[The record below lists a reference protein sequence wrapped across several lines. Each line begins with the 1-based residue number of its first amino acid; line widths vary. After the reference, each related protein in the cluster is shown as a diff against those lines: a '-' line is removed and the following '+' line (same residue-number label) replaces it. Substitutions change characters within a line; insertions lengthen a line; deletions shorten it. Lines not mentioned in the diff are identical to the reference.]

1 MICDLKWG
9 PSCVVKYELFL
20 WSGYS
25 SENIEQRQWVRHNTS
40 AKRFALCL
48 QSRALDQQQT
58 FYLLIENWWKQI
70 FRKKTLTH
78 SAEPETLCTRIISSI
93 NTGLRPESLRG
104 GRVCMYECVCT
115 HTHFVLYAVTTL
127 HYSCVWLCPREIVCG
142 CPPVSVCVRLS
153 VVSVYLC
160 VYMCTSELCD
170 SLCVCVCLCLWSS
183 NTFFQVWAWITVF
196 FLQTKWKHSVPGWTC
211 CELESESESIT
222 VRQLQSDWRSEWCQS
237 TVRQLQQDPRS
248 ESDSVSRC
256 V

>member
-20 WSGYS
+20 WSEYC

-58 FYLLIENWWKQI
+58 FYLLNENWWKQI

-78 SAEPETLCTRIISSI
+78 SAEPETLCTRIISPI

-115 HTHFVLYAVTTL
+115 HTLCIVCCYNLALFLCVIV
-127 HYSCVWLCPREIVCG
+127 SERDCVWVPTCICVCASQ
-142 CPPVSVCVRLS
+142 CCFCVSV
-153 VVSVYLC
+153 C

-170 SLCVCVCLCLWSS
+170 SLCVCV
-183 NTFFQVWAWITVF
+183 FV
-196 FLQTKWKHSVPGWTC
+196 SV
-211 CELESESESIT
+211 E
-222 VRQLQSDWRSEWCQS
+222 Q
-237 TVRQLQQDPRS
+237 
-248 ESDSVSRC
+248 
-256 V
+256 

>member
-20 WSGYS
+20 WSEYC

-58 FYLLIENWWKQI
+58 FYLLNENWWKQI

-78 SAEPETLCTRIISSI
+78 GAEPETLCTRIISSI

-104 GRVCMYECVCT
+104 GRVHTHTLYCMLLQPCITPVCDCVRERLCVGAHLYLCVC
-115 HTHFVLYAVTTL
+115 
-127 HYSCVWLCPREIVCG
+127 
-142 CPPVSVCVRLS
+142 VSVLFLCICV
-153 VVSVYLC
+153 C

-211 CELESESESIT
+211 CELESESIT